1 MNKIA
6 EQIEAGSVWSNTRFE
21 LSPRMPFGEHK
32 KSDIG
37 TERGFGGLKS
47 YCSWQTLYL
56 KKPGAPMSDPPLVG

>member
-37 TERGFGGLKS
+37 TERGVGGLKS